1 MNMAKDPKA
10 KDAHGGDAAPAGNPK
25 KKLIIIIAAVVILAA
40 GGGGAWFFM
49 KSKEDAKKA
58 AAKKKAAHTEEVADG
73 EHADEE
79 HAEEEDEEH
88 AEEDGGHPPAPPVFI
103 TLETFTVNLQPD
115 PDEKFLQLDISLQV
129 KTAPEADALKGQMP
143 AIRDRILLLLSSKQA
158 SQINTLEGKQALS
171 KELLEE
177 INKPFKPHGKK
188 QKVKGV
194 FFTSFVIQ

>member
-1 MNMAKDPKA
+1 MAKDPKA
-10 KDAHGGDAAPAGNPK
+10 KEPAAGEAAAAPAGNPK
-25 KKLIIIIAAVVILAA
+25 KKLIIIIVAVVLLAA
-40 GGGGAWFFM
+40 AGGGAWFFM

-58 AAKKKAAHTEEVADG
+58 AKKPGEHAEEV
-73 EHADEE
+73 ADEE
-79 HAEEEDEEH
+79 HAEDPEH
-88 AEEDGGHPPAPPVFI
+88 PTPPVFI

-115 PDEKFLQLDISLQV
+115 PDEKFLQLDLSLQV
-129 KTAPEADALKGQMP
+129 KTPEEEAMLKGQMP

-177 INKPFKPHGKK
+177 INKPLTEKGKPL
-188 QKVKGV
+188 KVKGV

>member
-1 MNMAKDPKA
+1 MAKDPKA
-10 KDAHGGDAAPAGNPK
+10 KEPAAEGAAAPVANSK
-25 KKLIIIIAAVVILAA
+25 KKLIIIIAAVVVLAA
-40 GGGGAWFFM
+40 AAGGAWFFM

-58 AAKKKAAHTEEVADG
+58 KKPG
-73 EHADEE
+73 E
-79 HAEEEDEEH
+79 HAEEVAEDEH
-88 AEEDGGHPPAPPVFI
+88 AEDPEHPTPPVFI

-115 PDEKFLQLDISLQV
+115 PDEKFLQLDLSLQV
-129 KTAPEADALKGQMP
+129 KTPEEEAVLKGQMP

-177 INKPFKPHGKK
+177 INRPLTEKGKPL
-188 QKVKGV
+188 KVKGV

>member
-1 MNMAKDPKA
+1 MAKDPKA
-10 KDAHGGDAAPAGNPK
+10 KEPAAAGDAAPAGNPK
-25 KKLIIIIAAVVILAA
+25 KKLIIIIAAVVLLAA
-40 GGGGAWFFM
+40 AGGGAWFFM

-58 AAKKKAAHTEEVADG
+58 AKKSG
-73 EHADEE
+73 EHAEETASEEE
-79 HAEEEDEEH
+79 HAE
-88 AEEDGGHPPAPPVFI
+88 DGDHPTPPVFI

-129 KTAPEADALKGQMP
+129 KTPEEEALLKGQMP

-171 KELLEE
+171 KELLDE
-177 INKPFKPHGKK
+177 INKPLTEHGKPL
-188 QKVKGV
+188 KVKGV